1 VRYGH
6 CAFTPKEAIFA
17 FAVMVYKAT
26 GTLPL
31 ALLSPQADN
40 PHQVLTLQDYQTMM
54 AEAEKNSQTFGPSKV
69 FVPLLTK

>member
-1 VRYGH
+1 
-6 CAFTPKEAIFA
+6 
-17 FAVMVYKAT
+17 MVYKAT

-69 FVPLLTK
+69 YVPMLTR